1 MHGKRIQDTE
11 PGPGPLQQCLSNLLC
26 HRNRYYGY
34 ENWTTS
40 IKVNLFP
47 ADLADLRGECGIF
60 SRRFAQKYAAFFP
73 ADLADLRRSIRHF
86 FLHTPRVPE
95 MASPTSAFYCFFS
108 TPIKIGVGYFIVSS
122 SA

>member
-26 HRNRYYGY
+26 RRNRYYGY

-40 IKVNLFP
+40 VKVNLFP
-47 ADLADLRGECGIF
+47 ADLADLRGEGGIF
-60 SRRFAQKYAAFFP
+60 SAGSHRFTCEYAAFFP
-73 ADLADLRRSIRHF
+73 ADLADLRRRMRHF

-95 MASPTSAFYCFFS
+95 VAS
-108 TPIKIGVGYFIVSS
+108 
-122 SA
+122 